1 MHPWRTQPRTLC
13 SVCVIWTSRKN
24 ATASLVGLLLK
35 FKLVSEQW
43 KRDTIAPARSGAAW
57 NPQRSVKYLRPGVGP
72 AIPEGVSETRSISGC
87 QWPLFAGQ
95 PVVLLQSTD
104 YVHTCTCA
112 TREEHWLSVTLLFPF
127 NYLCVCTM
135 LLSLFHHHRL
145 LHALDVTVRCGI
157 TDSLLSD
164 VAFPP
169 GKIKQRLLW

>member
-24 ATASLVGLLLK
+24 AAASLVGLLLK

-43 KRDTIAPARSGAAW
+43 KRDAIAPAQSGAAW

-95 PVVLLQSTD
+95 PVVR
-104 YVHTCTCA
+104 TCTSA
-112 TREEHWLSVTLLFPF
+112 TREEHWLSVTLLFSF
-127 NYLCVCTM
+127 NYTCLY
-135 LLSLFHHHRL
+135 
-145 LHALDVTVRCGI
+145 VRCYCVFFI
-157 TDSLLSD
+157 IIDFFMPWTLQSLEESRILC
-164 VAFPP
+164 FPMLRFP
-169 GKIKQRLLW
+169 LGK